1 MKIIAIAVVA
11 LAGLL
16 FIGWL
21 GFRVQPK
28 PFPGFPAQPGEV
40 KMIPLPEGLPAPVE
54 RYYRQTYGDR
64 IPVIESAVLTGRA
77 TMAPVA
83 GIKIPA
89 RFRFVHNAGEDYRH
103 YFEMT
108 WFGRKIVTG
117 NEHYLDGASKLRL
130 PMGLS
135 DEGPQVDQ
143 AANLSLWAEYTWLP
157 AVWLTDPRVRWEP
170 VNDETALLVVP
181 FGGRQGETFV
191 ARFDPATG
199 NLVMLEGM
207 RYKDSKS
214 TAKTLWQNV
223 SGDWGKVG
231 EYEIPRAGAVTWF
244 DRGKPWAV
252 FAVEDIALNVDVA
265 EYLREG
271 QK

>member
-1 MKIIAIAVVA
+1 MKIIAIVMIA

-21 GFRVQPK
+21 GFRFQPK
-28 PFPGFPAQPGEV
+28 PFPAFAARPGGV
-40 KMIPLPEGLPAPVE
+40 KTIPLPDGLPAPVD
-54 RYYRQTYGDR
+54 RYYRQIYGDR
-64 IPVIESAVLTGRA
+64 IPVVESVVLTGRA
-77 TMAPVA
+77 TMAPVG

-89 RFRFVHNAGEDYRH
+89 RFRFVHDVGKSYRH

-108 WFGRKIVTG
+108 WFGRTIGVG
-117 NEHYLDGASKLRL
+117 NEHYLDGKSKLRL

-143 AANLSLWAEYTWLP
+143 AANLSLWGEYAWLP
-157 AVWLTDPRVRWEP
+157 SVWLTDPRVRWEP
-170 VNDETALLVVP
+170 VNAETALLVIP
-181 FGGRQGETFV
+181 FGDGEETFV

-199 NLVMLEGM
+199 NLVMLEAM

-223 SGDWGKVG
+223 SSDWGKVG
-231 EYEIPRAGAVTWF
+231 DYEIPKAGAVTWF
-244 DRGKPWAV
+244 DMGKPWAV
-252 FAVEDIALNVDVA
+252 FTVEDIAVNA
-265 EYLREG
+265 EVEDYLREG
-271 QK
+271 QD